1 MINRDWKQRRE
12 PSGVTIHQLPVTSYQ
27 LPMKIL
33 TSAERRALKARAHH
47 LQPVVLIGDAGLTP
61 TVLREIDINLK
72 SHELIK
78 IRIFGD
84 DRDARA
90 AMIEAICTP
99 LNALA
104 VQHIGKILVIFR
116 PRPADEPASKS
127 RQLREAKSA
136 TKKTLGRPPRPGP
149 RKAKP
154 GPRRTKRSFQGA

>member
-1 MINRDWKQRRE
+1 M
-12 PSGVTIHQLPVTSYQ
+12 T
-27 LPMKIL
+27 IL
-33 TSAERRALKARAHH
+33 TTAERRALKARAHH
-47 LQPVVLIGDAGLTP
+47 LQPVVMIGDAGLTS
-61 TVLREIDINLK
+61 TVLREIDVSLK

-78 IRIFGD
+78 VRVFGD
-84 DRDARA
+84 DRNARA

-99 LNALA
+99 LDAVV

-116 PRPADEPASKS
+116 PRPADEAASKS

-136 TKKTLGRPPRPGP
+136 TKKNLGRPPRTGP